1 MRELLPALGMAC
13 RCRAPGAARCVS
25 LLLAYGA
32 DINLAERPQVLV
44 PHKWR
49 DSGGEE
55 GGGDCSRIRSCRGGR
70 DRGSDGHG
78 GGGGGCRGEGLL
90 SQIRMRP
97 TPLHVA
103 AAHGHVECLQVL
115 LHHGA
120 DVTLCDAP
128 SRPRTSPL
136 ARKAEGWPT
145 EARSRHPVTSAV
157 AMHGSMS
164 GQKLA
169 IRWGGG
175 MVLESGGGV
184 QKQERRGA
192 SWGGSGSVCVGT
204 ALPVAR
210 GEAEAEVEYSTNGA
224 SLGLTSLHV
233 ASAGGHAG
241 KHFQKYYLK
250 WRLHSKCA
258 RALTFQKFRAPC
270 RVPAV
275 ANKRSGRR
283 FAAGEQRLQRG
294 GREGRG
300 AGRGR
305 GQGSEPVPA
314 PGGKAL
320 ATSAAAAE
328 APLKLW
334 PRAGTGGGGDV
345 CGERGR
351 RR

>member
-13 RCRAPGAARCVS
+13 RSRAPGAARCVS

-49 DSGGEE
+49 DSGGVV
-55 GGGDCSRIRSCRGGR
+55 GGEPGDGSGGV
-70 DRGSDGHG
+70 
-78 GGGGGCRGEGLL
+78 L

-103 AAHGHVECLQVL
+103 AALGHVECLEVL

-128 SRPRTSPL
+128 SSPRTRTSPL
-136 ARKAEGWPT
+136 ARKEEGWQT
-145 EARSRHPVTSAV
+145 ARSRLPVTSAV

-334 PRAGTGGGGDV
+334 PRAGAGRGGGA

>member
-13 RCRAPGAARCVS
+13 RSRAPGAARCVS

-49 DSGGEE
+49 DSGGV
-55 GGGDCSRIRSCRGGR
+55 GGGEPGDGSGGV
-70 DRGSDGHG
+70 
-78 GGGGGCRGEGLL
+78 L

-103 AAHGHVECLQVL
+103 AALGHVECLEVL

-128 SRPRTSPL
+128 SSPRTRTSPL
-136 ARKAEGWPT
+136 ARKEEGWQT
-145 EARSRHPVTSAV
+145 ARSRLPVTSAV

-334 PRAGTGGGGDV
+334 PRAGAGRGGGA